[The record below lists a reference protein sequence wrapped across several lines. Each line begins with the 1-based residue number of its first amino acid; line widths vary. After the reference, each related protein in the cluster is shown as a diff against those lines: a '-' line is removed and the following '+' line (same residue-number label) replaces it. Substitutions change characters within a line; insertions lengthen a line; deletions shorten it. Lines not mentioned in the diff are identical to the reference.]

1 MVLWLVI
8 IILMG
13 ILVSHIVE
21 LSWGGVVYFVVL
33 LLVVVIIMCIWMT
46 IIMLRMN

>member
-13 ILVSHIVE
+13 ILVGHIVE
-21 LSWGGVVYFVVL
+21 LSWSGVVFFVVL